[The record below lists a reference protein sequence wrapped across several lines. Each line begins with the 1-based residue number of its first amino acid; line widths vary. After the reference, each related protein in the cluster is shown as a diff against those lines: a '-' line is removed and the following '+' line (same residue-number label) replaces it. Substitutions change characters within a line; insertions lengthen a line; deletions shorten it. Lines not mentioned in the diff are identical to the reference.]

1 MFHSLAQPCVKQF
14 VKTLFLLTCMS
25 SAVVRTAP
33 EEESG
38 SSVVLISSHF
48 ALTVVGLSKI
58 VESKNVSLFSSP
70 AKHDRFEIDVSN
82 TSFNGRR

>member
-1 MFHSLAQPCVKQF
+1 
-14 VKTLFLLTCMS
+14 MS
-25 SAVVRTAP
+25 SADVRTAP

-38 SSVVLISSHF
+38 LSVVLISSHF

-70 AKHDRFEIDVSN
+70 AKHDRFESDVSN
-82 TSFNGRR
+82 TSFSGRR